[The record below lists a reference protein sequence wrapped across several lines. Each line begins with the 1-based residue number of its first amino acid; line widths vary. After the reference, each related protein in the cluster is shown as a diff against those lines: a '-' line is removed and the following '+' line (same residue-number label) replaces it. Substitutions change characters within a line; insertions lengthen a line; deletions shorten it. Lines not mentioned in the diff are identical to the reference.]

1 MEISF
6 SPRDTGA
13 CPVCRRAPSCP
24 IRQALASSVK
34 DMRAGGPSAAGT
46 SGPVLE
52 VVIYSC
58 PQFVEKPQP

>member
-6 SPRDTGA
+6 SPRDNGA
-13 CPVCRRAPSCP
+13 CPVCRRSASCP
-24 IRQALASSVK
+24 VRQALAASVK
-34 DMRAGGPSAAGT
+34 DMRPGAPG
-46 SGPVLE
+46 LE